1 MFQTNAGQPRRD
13 VCDDVVVPRCA
24 DPITPASLNRIL
36 GGFDVHASTFELF
49 KRVFVHGDVAEA
61 LGTPSLER
69 LEFIGDSVIG
79 LLCAKFLYDKFQDR
93 DEGFLTKA
101 RSKLVCSKSLASMSN
116 ALGLSRHVV
125 MDAKAF
131 ETGYVNH
138 PSVAEDLFE
147 AMVGCIY
154 ENLGLL
160 EAKRFFMAQITRAYG
175 ANDFGFLFDDDNFK
189 DAVTR
194 YCQAR
199 AMPLPTYHS
208 LPPPPEGAENQTP
221 RFKCCILID
230 GKQRGFGSANTK
242 KAGEQLAARQALSS
256 MGLLSDRGFVRNELV
271 GRQKV

>member
-1 MFQTNAGQPRRD
+1 MFPSHGGQPKRD
-13 VCDDVVVPRCA
+13 ADDTVVVPRCME
-24 DPITPASLNRIL
+24 PITPAALRAII
-36 GGFDVHASTFELF
+36 GFDVHENTFDAF
-49 KRVFVHGDVAEA
+49 KRVFVHSDIAEA

-79 LLCAKFLYDKFQDR
+79 LLCAKFLYDKFPDR

-101 RSKLVCSKSLASMSN
+101 RSKLVCTKSLASMSN

-138 PSVAEDLFE
+138 PSVAEDLLE

-175 ANDFGFLFDDDNFK
+175 ADDFSFLFDDNNYK
-189 DAVTR
+189 DAITR

-199 AMPLPTYHS
+199 GMPLPTYHTV
-208 LPPPPEGAENQTP
+208 PPPPEGSENGGP
-221 RFKCCILID
+221 RFKCCIIVD
-230 GKQRGFGSANTK
+230 GRQAGFGSANVK
-242 KAGEQLAARQALSS
+242 KAGEQLAACQALSAL
-256 MGLLSDRGFVRNELV
+256 GLLSDRGFVRNELV
-271 GRQKV
+271 GRKKA